1 MRNRAA
7 ALVAE
12 QVGLLATQSRNAVL
26 GLLVGCSF
34 VSAILARH
42 VSWVLIGA
50 WLALFIG
57 ANAYRMRL
65 GARLL
70 SDREPRD
77 AAALSKFFYIALI
90 NGIWIGLL
98 PVMFFG
104 VLPDESR
111 LALTVI
117 VLLAAAGGAA
127 TYASFARGYLC
138 FLLVGVPLVALGW
151 GLHGG
156 PRAWAVVLSLL
167 MYAVVMARFSTY
179 LASVFE
185 RSVLIRFE
193 ADAQREQAERMRVV
207 AEEERGK
214 AEEARHVAEE
224 ASVSKSR
231 FLANASHDLRQ
242 PAQALA
248 LYTAVL
254 THNAETDEQRQIA
267 RSIAEA
273 SRVLGD
279 LLDNLLDMSR
289 LDAGAVQPR
298 AQAVDIGQMLARQG
312 TEARAMLAGRNVR
325 VEVEGGTFVA
335 QTDPVLLERA
345 LRNIVGNAVKFTT
358 SGLIAIRAHIVGPV
372 IRFEVEDTGQGIA
385 TEHQTLIF
393 EEFFQVDNQERDRAR
408 GLGLGLSIVRR
419 LIHMLGG
426 EVKVESAAGKG
437 SKFTLTI
444 PALFTRA
451 PDESD
456 LRPRPSVPM
465 PDLRGR
471 RVLVIDDEQ
480 MVSNSLSALLQT
492 WGADVDTA
500 DGLHAALA
508 LGPPGNWQL
517 CLCDLRLRGGE
528 DGIST
533 AARLNRDAPDLP
545 IVFITGDTAP
555 ARIEQATR
563 TGRPLMHKP
572 VDEVQLARQVRALL

>member
-77 AAALSKFFYIALI
+77 AAALSKFFYIALV

-111 LALTVI
+111 LALTII

-193 ADAQREQAERMRVV
+193 ADAQREQAERMRVI

-214 AEEARHVAEE
+214 AEEARHAAEE

-312 TEARAMLAGRNVR
+312 
-325 VEVEGGTFVA
+325 
-335 QTDPVLLERA
+335 
-345 LRNIVGNAVKFTT
+345 
-358 SGLIAIRAHIVGPV
+358 
-372 IRFEVEDTGQGIA
+372 
-385 TEHQTLIF
+385 
-393 EEFFQVDNQERDRAR
+393 
-408 GLGLGLSIVRR
+408 LS
-419 LIHMLGG
+419 LIH
-426 EVKVESAAGKG
+426 
-437 SKFTLTI
+437 I
-444 PALFTRA
+444 
-451 PDESD
+451 
-456 LRPRPSVPM
+456 
-465 PDLRGR
+465 
-471 RVLVIDDEQ
+471 
-480 MVSNSLSALLQT
+480 
-492 WGADVDTA
+492 
-500 DGLHAALA
+500 
-508 LGPPGNWQL
+508 
-517 CLCDLRLRGGE
+517 
-528 DGIST
+528 
-533 AARLNRDAPDLP
+533 
-545 IVFITGDTAP
+545 
-555 ARIEQATR
+555 
-563 TGRPLMHKP
+563 
-572 VDEVQLARQVRALL
+572 